1 MSQTKQLT
9 IAVDPVIY
17 GNLEH
22 HRHKLKTDKFYVA
35 KHIADVAIANSN
47 IDDWLVGKN
56 ETRAVKAERLEEF
69 HFDLMKKVVS
79 LIDQLKES
87 KKNG

>member
-1 MSQTKQLT
+1 MSQNKQLK
-9 IAVDPVIY
+9 IAVDPIIY

-22 HRHKLKTDKFYVA
+22 HRYKLKTDKFYVA

-47 IDDWLVGKN
+47 IDDWLVDEN

-79 LIDQLKES
+79 LIDQLKKS
-87 KKNG
+87 KENG